1 MVPTIARGILHG
13 AELGSPFS
21 GDEMGAT
28 AMKLENVTSG
38 AAQLLKICSWRS
50 VWDFDAPGISQRV
63 QLERLHYA
71 ILQARRLCRGQECD
85 AELEFAQNDCE
96 ALLSLPEL
104 EGEQAESE
112 RVPVRMARIRRVVTY
127 HEGQIARLNRC
138 FWWIPFTIALII
150 LLACCVPCLLAMVEE
165 M

>member
-1 MVPTIARGILHG
+1 
-13 AELGSPFS
+13 
-21 GDEMGAT
+21 
-28 AMKLENVTSG
+28 MKLERMTSG
-38 AAQLLKICSWRS
+38 AVQLLNVCSWRS

-63 QLERLHYA
+63 QLERLRYA
-71 ILQARRLCRGQECD
+71 IVQARRQCGDPASD

-96 ALLSLPEL
+96 ALLALPEL

-112 RVPVRMARIRRVVTY
+112 RVAVRAARIRRVVTY

-138 FWWIPFTIALII
+138 YWWIPFTIALII